1 MGFNQLIQDGS
12 DIYFSML
19 QIHLLI
25 GPSPS
30 GKTTIIQGV
39 CETYGDLLDVCYEPY
54 RRLDAYNKWG
64 LYDRWS
70 EGSRRWLRPIRFLE
84 PEPHRLTT

>member
-1 MGFNQLIQDGS
+1 
-12 DIYFSML
+12 ML

-39 CETYGDLLDVCYEPY
+39 VEKYGDLLDVCYGLY
-54 RRLDAYNKWG
+54 RPLDSYKKWG

-70 EGSRRWLRPIRFLE
+70 EGSRQWLRPIRSME
-84 PEPHRLTT
+84 PEPHRLTA